1 MVSAPYSEIVRR
13 LGQASVG
20 LNTMMDE
27 HFGINV
33 VEFMVRLL
41 PPPPLI
47 YTPQLTCGDLPKIQA
62 AGLIPVVHASAGPLL
77 DIVVPFHNQ
86 RTGFH
91 ATTAAS
97 FAEAM
102 YQAMTMSDK
111 EAMKM
116 RKAARQ
122 AAEEKFSEKRF
133 EEGWEKGWR
142 RLTGLIGGVG
152 VGVGDGEG
160 KKTAGNRKSRGSK
173 GTREKS

>member
-1 MVSAPYSEIVRR
+1 
-13 LGQASVG
+13 
-20 LNTMMDE
+20 
-27 HFGINV
+27 
-33 VEFMVRLL
+33 
-41 PPPPLI
+41 
-47 YTPQLTCGDLPKIQA
+47 
-62 AGLIPVVHASAGPLL
+62 
-77 DIVVPFHNQ
+77 
-86 RTGFH
+86 
-91 ATTAAS
+91 
-97 FAEAM
+97 
-102 YQAMTMSDK
+102 MTMSDK

-152 VGVGDGEG
+152 VGDGDGEG

>member
-1 MVSAPYSEIVRR
+1 
-13 LGQASVG
+13 
-20 LNTMMDE
+20 MMDE

-33 VEFMVRLL
+33 VEFMVR
-41 PPPPLI
+41 PLSSSL
-47 YTPQLTCGDLPKIQA
+47 YTSQLTCPNIQA

-111 EAMKM
+111 EAVKM

-152 VGVGDGEG
+152 AGDGDGNKTLEKRKNGGSMGIRG
-160 KKTAGNRKSRGSK
+160 KNEKKNR
-173 GTREKS
+173 

>member
-1 MVSAPYSEIVRR
+1 MSAPYPEIVRR

-33 VEFMVRLL
+33 VEFMVH
-41 PPPPLI
+41 PLSLSF
-47 YTPQLTCGDLPKIQA
+47 YTLQLTCPDIQA

-86 RTGFH
+86 HTGFR

-111 EAMKM
+111 EAVKM

-133 EEGWEKGWR
+133 EEGWEKGWK

-152 VGVGDGEG
+152 AGDGDGNKTLG
-160 KKTAGNRKSRGSK
+160 KRKNVRQRGD
-173 GTREKS
+173 